1 MAGCSL
7 NWTPADTPQLALF
20 HYNESVT
27 ETILQTKLYMPRG
40 RPDLVSRPRLIE
52 RLDQGLQPGH
62 KLTLVSASA
71 GSGKT
76 TLISEWVAAC
86 RRPVAWLSL
95 DEGDGDIARFFT
107 YLIAAL
113 QTLDPALG
121 QSVAVMLQ
129 SPQPLQPETILTPL
143 LNQISAFD
151 KEFILVLDDY
161 HLVDSQTADEALA
174 FLIDHLPPQMH
185 LAVTTRED
193 PNIPLARY
201 RVRRQMTE
209 IRAADLRFTS
219 AEAAGF
225 LNQIMGLGLTAD
237 EITALETRTEGWIAG
252 LQMAALSMQGRA
264 DTADFIQGFAGS
276 HRFVLDYLI
285 EEVLRQQPDHVR
297 SFLLQTAILDRLSG
311 PLCDALT
318 GRADSND
325 MLAFLERGNLFVI
338 PLDDERRWY
347 RYHHLFASVIYTY
360 ALAEQPAQIPALHR
374 RASAWFEEN
383 GLRAEAIHH
392 ALAGQDMARAADL
405 IELAWPKMDRSF
417 QSNTW
422 LRWAQALP
430 PDLQRDRPVLIVAYA
445 WAALNRGDLQT
456 AESRLEDAEQL
467 LDSTAVTGDQGQ
479 GSPVGFIVVDEA
491 QFQALPASIASARA
505 YIAQARGDVPGTVRY
520 ARRALDLLPEND
532 YVRRGPAAALLG
544 LAYWGLGELD
554 AAYEALAEAMDG
566 FRMAGAISF
575 AISGTYGLADI
586 RIAQGRL
593 REAATIYERSLRVA
607 TAEDGVVHRG
617 TAELYLGLGMLQRE
631 RGDSQASSQNVQRAL
646 ELGEK
651 AALDNWPYRVR
662 VARARLAEDQ
672 GDLQRALDLLNEAQ
686 GFYFPTPVPNLRPTE
701 ALKTQIWLKQGRLAE
716 ASAWVR
722 DQALSAAGDLNY
734 LHEFDHLTLARVL
747 IARHKV
753 ERTEGALDQALE
765 LLDRLL
771 QAAEAGGRR
780 GSMIEILIV
789 QALAHQA
796 RGDIPA
802 ALLRLERALT
812 LAEPEGYVRIF
823 VDEGS
828 PMAGLLQEAAGHT
841 AAAGYIRGLLVA
853 FEGETAEKEA
863 AHSLAEPLSERELDV
878 LRLLATELSGPEIAA
893 NLMVSLSTVRT
904 HTRNIYSKLEVNNRR
919 SAVRRAEELGLL

>member
-1 MAGCSL
+1 
-7 NWTPADTPQLALF
+7 
-20 HYNESVT
+20 
-27 ETILQTKLYMPRG
+27 MPRV
-40 RPDLVSRPRLIE
+40 RPDLVSRPRLVE

-76 TLISEWVAAC
+76 TLISEWVASC
-86 RRPVAWLSL
+86 QRPAAWLSL
-95 DEGDGDIARFFT
+95 DEGDGDMARFFT

-121 QSVAVMLQ
+121 QSVAPLLQ
-129 SPQPLQPETILTPL
+129 APQPPPPETILTPL
-143 LNQISAFD
+143 LNQIAAID
-151 KEFILVLDDY
+151 KDFILVLDDY
-161 HLVDSQTADEALA
+161 HLVDSQTADQALT
-174 FLIDHLPPQMH
+174 FLLDHVPPQMH
-185 LAVTTRED
+185 LVITTRED

-225 LNQIMGLGLTAD
+225 LNRIMGLGLTAD

-264 DTADFIQGFAGS
+264 DTADFIHAFTGS

-285 EEVLRQQPDHVR
+285 EEVLRRQPEDVR

-311 PLCDALT
+311 PLCDAVT
-318 GRADSND
+318 GRADSKE

-347 RYHHLFASVIYTY
+347 RYHHLFAGVIYTY

-374 RASAWFEEN
+374 RASGWYGEN
-383 GLRAEAIHH
+383 GLQADAIYH

-405 IELAWPKMDRSF
+405 IELAWPDMDRSF
-417 QSNTW
+417 QSNAW
-422 LRWAQALP
+422 LRWADALSP
-430 PDLQRDRPVLIVAYA
+430 ELLRDRPVLNVAYA

-456 AESRLEDAEQL
+456 AESRLHEVVQL
-467 LDSTAVTGDQGQ
+467 LEGTDGV
-479 GSPVGFIVVDEA
+479 IIVDEA

-505 YIAQARGDVPGTVRY
+505 YIAQARGDVPATARY
-520 ARRALDLLPEND
+520 TRRALDLLPEDD

-554 AAYEALAEAMDG
+554 AAYQALGEAMDG

-593 REAATIYERSLRVA
+593 REAVAIYEQSLHVA
-607 TAEDGVVHRG
+607 SAEDGLVYRG
-617 TAELYLGLGMLQRE
+617 TAELYLGLAMLQRE
-631 RGDSQASSQNVQRAL
+631 QGDSQASARNVRRAL
-646 ELGEK
+646 ELGEG

-662 VARARLAEDQ
+662 IARARLAEDQ
-672 GDLQRALDLLNEAQ
+672 GDLHGALDLLDEAQ

-701 ALKTQIWLKQGRLAE
+701 ALKTEIWLKQGRLAE
-716 ASAWVR
+716 ASAWAG
-722 DQALSAAGDLNY
+722 DQALSAAGDLSY

-747 IARHKV
+747 IAQHKV
-753 ERTEGALDQALE
+753 DQALE

-771 QAAEAGGRR
+771 SAAEAGGRI

-789 QALAHQA
+789 QALAQQV
-796 RGDIPA
+796 RGDIAA
-802 ALLRLERALT
+802 ALPPLERALA
-812 LAEPEGYVRIF
+812 LAEPQGYVRIF
-823 VDEGS
+823 VDEG
-828 PMAGLLQEAAGHT
+828 PLMAGLLQEATAQT
-841 AAAGYIRGLLVA
+841 AAAGYIRRLLAA
-853 FEGETAEKEA
+853 FTGEPVEEEA
-863 AHSLAEPLSERELDV
+863 AGALAEALSERELDV
-878 LRLLATELSGPEIAA
+878 LRLLATELNGPEIAG